1 VRTSCPCRSAGVSGL
16 SRHPALRQ
24 IRRYGTAQNLA
35 TEYVHALVTAPANVF
50 GTIVRQIEREI
61 TPFAVGADIKLLLEM
76 IEAVFM
82 AATPRQKQCR

>member
-1 VRTSCPCRSAGVSGL
+1 ML
-16 SRHPALRQ
+16 
-24 IRRYGTAQNLA
+24 
-35 TEYVHALVTAPANVF
+35 F

-82 AATPRQKQCR
+82 AATARQKQCR